1 MSIIL
6 FLSVSPVITDLTAT
20 NPMAASDRIEGTVIV
35 ADSGTPNVTV
45 VVEVAS
51 DPCPEVQ
58 WSING
63 TNINDSANYFINNPC
78 GANSSLYNFTIT
90 IANLTLDTSG
100 QYSAVFSH
108 LAGSTTL
115 PGLYVTVPGKF
126 KMQKA
131 YCMSM
136 TAERYVLFLLW
147 GVV

>member
-1 MSIIL
+1 
-6 FLSVSPVITDLTAT
+6 
-20 NPMAASDRIEGTVIV
+20 MAASDRIEGTVIV

-63 TNINDSANYFINNPC
+63 TIITDNSANYFFNNPC
-78 GANSSLYNFTIT
+78 GVNSSPYNFTIT
-90 IANLTLDTSG
+90 IASLTLATSG

-115 PGLYVTVPGKF
+115 PGLYVTVPGMYLNKVRHAWTS
-126 KMQKA
+126 MQSFQQFVA
-131 YCMSM
+131 NH
-136 TAERYVLFLLW
+136 
-147 GVV
+147 